1 MNENLTKDSRE
12 VLRYAQVAA
21 RELGH
26 IYVGSEHL
34 LLGLSRKKDTAAAKI
49 LEEAK
54 LTERSLRS
62 AVVGCVGRGTG
73 GNDPAQGLSLHA
85 RGAVEEAA
93 KTAREW
99 GGRIEPLHLLL
110 GLLKSGQNMACRA
123 LRAAGADV
131 NVLTVRV
138 RCAMRQNYGNANPAE
153 AARESGSKLLRDFT
167 VDMNQQA
174 REGKL
179 DPVIGRDKE
188 LRRMV
193 EILCRRTKNN
203 PVLVGEPGVG
213 KTAVVEELARRIVQ
227 GDAPAELLGKHILSL
242 DMASLVAGTKF
253 RGEFEDRL
261 RRIITDVKKDGGVIL
276 FIDELHNIVGAGNAE
291 GAVDAANI
299 LKPPLS
305 RGELQVI
312 GATTFQEYRRYIEKD
327 AALERRFQN
336 VQIREPD
343 EAGAL
348 QILRGLR
355 SKYETH
361 HHLTITDEA
370 LTAAVRLSKRCIP
383 DRFLPDKAIDLVDEA
398 AARRAISREEGFG
411 NELTLQLRLQEIARD
426 RTAAK
431 RSFQTKEWE
440 RLGYVEKDFAQQ
452 MQEQRQRREQERDYV
467 GEEDVAAVVSDWT
480 GIPVQKLTE
489 DEGQRLLM
497 LEQRLRERVVGQE
510 EAIGAIAR
518 AIRRSRTGLKDP
530 KRPVGSF
537 LFLGPTGVGKT
548 ELAKALAEELFGDES
563 AMLRFDMSEYME
575 RGTAARLVGAP
586 PGYVGHE
593 DGGQLTERV
602 RRRPYSVV
610 LFDEVEKAHEEI
622 WNLLLQ
628 ILEDGCVTDSHGRAV
643 DFRNAVLILTS
654 NVGAQHSQSP
664 QLLGFASET
673 EQDSY
678 VRLRKGTEEELR
690 RTFRLEFLNRLDEM
704 VVFRPLGEEGLRAV
718 AEKLLRQLARRMEEI
733 PLSIAADERAVQL
746 LARRGY
752 DPRYGARPLRRL
764 IAREVEDVIAEGM
777 LGREI
782 LAGDNLCLTA
792 EGETLRVR
800 KMAAAVCALAG
811 MKKLTDVNEL

>member
-1 MNENLTKDSRE
+1 MNDNLTKDSRE
-12 VLRYAQVAA
+12 VLRFAQVAA

-34 LLGLSRKKDTAAAKI
+34 LLGLARKKDTAAAKL
-49 LEEAK
+49 LEDAK

-62 AVVGCVGRGTG
+62 AVIGCVGRGAG

-93 KTAREW
+93 KTAKEW

-110 GLLKSGQNMACRA
+110 GLLKSGQNMACRV
-123 LRAAGADV
+123 LRTAGADV

-138 RCAMRQNYGNANPAE
+138 RCALRQSYGNTSSAE
-153 AARESGSKLLRDFT
+153 AARENGSKLLRDFT

-174 REGKL
+174 KEGKL

-227 GDAPAELLGKHILSL
+227 GDAPAELLGKRVLSL
-242 DMASLVAGTKF
+242 DMASLIAGTKF

-261 RRIITDVKKDGGVIL
+261 RRIIADVKKDGGVIL

-312 GATTFQEYRRYIEKD
+312 GATTFGEYRRYIEKD

-343 EAGAL
+343 EEGAL
-348 QILRGLR
+348 RILQGLR

-431 RSFQTKEWE
+431 RNFREIE
-440 RLGYVEKDFAQQ
+440 RLGYVEQDFLRQ
-452 MQEQRQRREQERDYV
+452 MQEERQRREQERDYV
-467 GEEDVAAVVSDWT
+467 GQEDIAAVVSDWT

-497 LEQRLRERVVGQE
+497 LEERLRRRVVGQE
-510 EAIGAIAR
+510 EAISAIAR

-548 ELAKALAEELFGDES
+548 ELAKALAEQLFGDES

-628 ILEDGCVTDSHGRAV
+628 ILEDGCVTDSHGRTV

-654 NVGAQHSQSP
+654 NVGAQHSRSP
-664 QLLGFASET
+664 QLLGFAAET
-673 EQDSY
+673 EADSY
-678 VRLRKGTEEELR
+678 ERLRKGTEEELR
-690 RTFRLEFLNRLDEM
+690 RTFRPEFLNRLDET

-718 AEKLLRQLARRMEEI
+718 AEKLLRELARRMGEI
-733 PLSIAADERAVQL
+733 PLTIAADGQAVNL

-764 IAREVEDVIAEGM
+764 IVREVEDVIAEGM
-777 LGREI
+777 LGGEI

-811 MKKLTDVNEL
+811 MKNLADVNEL

>member
-1 MNENLTKDSRE
+1 MNENLTKESRE
-12 VLRYAQVAA
+12 VLRFAQTAA

-34 LLGLSRKKDTAAAKI
+34 LLGLARKRDTAAAKI

-54 LTERSLRS
+54 LTERNIRS
-62 AVVGCVGRGTG
+62 AVIICAGRGTG

-85 RGAVEEAA
+85 KGAVEEAA
-93 KTAREW
+93 KTAKEW

-110 GLLKSGQNMACRA
+110 GLLKSGQNMACRVI
-123 LRAAGADV
+123 RASGTDI

-138 RCAMRQNYGNANPAE
+138 RCALRQNYGNTPPAE
-153 AARESGSKLLRDFT
+153 AVREGSKLLRDFT

-174 REGKL
+174 KEGRH
-179 DPVIGRDKE
+179 DPVIGRDRE
-188 LRRMV
+188 LRRTV
-193 EILCRRTKNN
+193 EILCRRSKNN

-227 GDAPAELLGKHILSL
+227 GEAPAELLGKRILSL
-242 DMASLVAGTKF
+242 DMASLIAGTKF

-261 RRIITDVKKDGGVIL
+261 RRIIADVKKDGGVIL

-343 EAGAL
+343 EETAV

-355 SKYETH
+355 ERYENH

-398 AARRAISREEGFG
+398 AARRAIGREEGYG
-411 NELTLQLRLQEIARD
+411 NELNLQLRLQEIAKD
-426 RTAAK
+426 RSAAK
-431 RSFQTKEWE
+431 RSFRQSELE
-440 RLGYVEKDFAQQ
+440 RLGFVEQDFLRQ
-452 MQEQRQRREQERDYV
+452 MNEERQKRARERDYV
-467 GEEDVAAVVSDWT
+467 GEEDIAAVVSDWT

-489 DEGQRLLM
+489 DEGRRLLM
-497 LEQRLRERVVGQE
+497 LEQRLRRRVVGQE
-510 EAIGAIAR
+510 EAICAVAR

-643 DFRNAVLILTS
+643 DFRSAVLILTS

-664 QLLGFASET
+664 QLLGFAAET
-673 EQDSY
+673 ETDSY
-678 VRLRKGTEEELR
+678 ERLCKGTEEELR
-690 RTFRLEFLNRLDEM
+690 RTFRPEFLNRLDET
-704 VVFRPLGEEGLRAV
+704 VVFHPLGEEGLRAV
-718 AEKLLRQLARRMEEI
+718 AGKLLLQLARRMEEI
-733 PLSIAADERAVQL
+733 PLTISVDEQAVRL
-746 LARRGY
+746 LAKRGY

-777 LGREI
+777 LGGEI
-782 LAGDNLCLTA
+782 QAGDNLCLAA